1 MSLYLLDVEPTDV
14 DASALGLVLG
24 APAPPT
30 SPSW

>member
-14 DASALGLVLG
+14 DASALGWYWELLRHR
-24 APAPPT
+24 P